1 MWWRSRGEIYLMKN
15 NKDLQVK
22 IYQKQN
28 STRLTTLFGDTIK
41 DFFGSHFL
49 ALQLAKRDI
58 SAQYR
63 QSYLGILWL
72 FITPLATAGVWIFL
86 NASGTIAL
94 TDTGIPYPVYAFSGT
109 LIWSI
114 IIEAINSPTA
124 ATNAARGIISK
135 INFPKEALILSG
147 IYKLCFNSM
156 VKIILLLLF
165 VFAFGVGFHWSLLLF
180 PLTLLVAIIVGTA
193 IGLLITPIGLLYS
206 DVSRLLTMSLS
217 LIMYATPV
225 VYVIPKTGILKT
237 IMEINPL
244 TALVSTIRATLTG
257 QEYEFVFY
265 FIVLGSISFVLFFVG
280 LVIYRVSIPV
290 IVERLSA

>member
-1 MWWRSRGEIYLMKN
+1 MLDDNHLSIK
-15 NKDLQVK
+15 V
-22 IYQKQN
+22 YQKQN
-28 STRLTTLFGDTIK
+28 NSRISKLLGDTLRNLV
-41 DFFGSHFL
+41 GSHFL

-63 QSYLGILWL
+63 QSYLGMLWL

-86 NASGTIAL
+86 NASGTITL

-114 IIEAINSPTA
+114 IIEAINSPTS

-180 PLTLLVAIIVGTA
+180 PFTLLIGITVGTA

-206 DVSRLLTMSLS
+206 DVSRLLAMGLS
-217 LIMYATPV
+217 LLMYATPV
-225 VYVIPKTGILKT
+225 VYVVPKTGILKT
-237 IMEINPL
+237 IMEINPF
-244 TALVSTIRATLTG
+244 TALISTIRATITG
-257 QEYEFVFY
+257 QEYEYLAY
-265 FIVLGSISFVLFFVG
+265 FMVLGGVCFVLFFVG
-280 LVIYRVSIPV
+280 LVIYRVAIP
-290 IVERLSA
+290 IIIERLSA

>member
-1 MWWRSRGEIYLMKN
+1 MSVDNHLSIK
-15 NKDLQVK
+15 V
-22 IYQKQN
+22 YQKQN
-28 STRLTTLFGDTIK
+28 NTRISKLLGDTLR
-41 DFFGSHFL
+41 DLVGSHFI
-49 ALQLAKRDI
+49 AFQLAKRDV

-72 FITPLATAGVWIFL
+72 FITPLATAGIWIFL

-94 TDTGIPYPVYAFSGT
+94 ADTGIPYSVYAFSGT

-114 IIEAINSPTA
+114 IIEAINSPTS

-156 VKIILLLLF
+156 VKIVLLLLF

-206 DVSRLLTMSLS
+206 DVSRLLTMGLS

-237 IMEINPL
+237 MMELNPF
-244 TALVSTIRATLTG
+244 TALVSTIRATVTG
-257 QEYEFVFY
+257 QEYEFLSY
-265 FIVLGSISFVLFFVG
+265 FIVLGSVGVVLFFVG

>member
-1 MWWRSRGEIYLMKN
+1 MWWRSRGEIFFMKN

-225 VYVIPKTGILKT
+225 VYVIPKSGILKT
-237 IMEINPL
+237 IMELNPL

-257 QEYEFVFY
+257 QEYEFLSY
-265 FIVLGSISFVLFFVG
+265 FMVLGSISFVLFFVG